1 MNKTLVT
8 SLLGISMICG
18 VLSAAPAHA
27 AAFLEGFAASALV
40 STGFD
45 ATSDGSNS
53 NEKRIQL
60 GLIHDDAAEYVLGGI
75 PSQSLKSVLAE
86 MKTEIKNKQPDYD
99 LTQVNDHDLALA
111 VLKMSILPN

>member
-1 MNKTLVT
+1 MNKTLAT
-8 SLLGISMICG
+8 SLLGISMICV
-18 VLSAAPAHA
+18 VLSAVPAHA

-60 GLIHDDAAEYVLGGI
+60 GLIHDDAAEYVLAGF
-75 PSQSLKSVLAE
+75 
-86 MKTEIKNKQPDYD
+86 
-99 LTQVNDHDLALA
+99 
-111 VLKMSILPN
+111 LPKA